1 MFFILVPIL
10 FQNIANFFKRGT
22 DLSTKA
28 KCFLSFG
35 RSGVSNL
42 QEVVKLPKLVA
53 CAKLHSHWS
62 LNHTAHA
69 GTDLTIIVSSLHRAD
84 YMEFQ
89 FALRPE
95 LFLSL

>member
-1 MFFILVPIL
+1 MFYEFW
-10 FQNIANFFKRGT
+10 QKWT
-22 DLSTKA
+22 
-28 KCFLSFG
+28 
-35 RSGVSNL
+35 SNL
-42 QEVVKLPKLVA
+42 QKAEKLPKLAA

-62 LNHTAHA
+62 LNYTAHA

>member
-1 MFFILVPIL
+1 M
-10 FQNIANFFKRGT
+10 
-22 DLSTKA
+22 
-28 KCFLSFG
+28 SFG

-42 QEVVKLPKLVA
+42 QEAEKLPKLAA

-69 GTDLTIIVSSLHRAD
+69 GTDLTITVSSLHRAD

-89 FALRPE
+89 FALHPK
-95 LFLSL
+95 LF